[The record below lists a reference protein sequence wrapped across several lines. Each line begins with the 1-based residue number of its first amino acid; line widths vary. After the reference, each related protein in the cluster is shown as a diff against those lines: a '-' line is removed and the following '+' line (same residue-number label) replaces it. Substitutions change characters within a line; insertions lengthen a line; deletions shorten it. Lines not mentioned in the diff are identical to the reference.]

1 MSSPADAGGRIA
13 DVPQSLRTH
22 VMADIRRYSRIV
34 EDHGEAYAVRLMR
47 VYERLVRAAL
57 PRKTCEVD
65 HIADGFHLVFPTPV
79 EALRTTVAI
88 ADALQH
94 HNTLHSDLRVPVGF
108 GIDSGQGSR
117 QGSHFVGSAPVVAAR
132 LASRANPGQILVAEA
147 AFALLRA
154 AKLGDMRDLGMWQPS
169 GGQAVHV
176 YEARAADEHADGSR
190 QIERF
195 LRALLFEDIVG
206 STAMS
211 AKVGARRWAQLVEQH
226 HAIVR
231 EELRRHGGMEI
242 DTAGDGFY
250 AAFDVP
256 SKAIDCALAIR
267 NNLQHIGIEVRAG
280 IHAGE
285 CEIVAGK
292 IGGIT
297 VTIGSRVGA
306 KAGSGEVLVS
316 HTVKD
321 LLIGT
326 GYAFIERGPADLKGV
341 PGDWTLYRVDAPSV
355 ENESCS

>member
-1 MSSPADAGGRIA
+1 MA
-13 DVPQSLRTH
+13 DV
-22 VMADIRRYSRIV
+22 RRYSRIV

-47 VYERLVRAAL
+47 VYERLVRTAL

-108 GIDSGQGSR
+108 GIDSGQGAR
-117 QGSHFVGSAPVVAAR
+117 QGSHFVGSAPVIAAR
-132 LASRANPGQILVAEA
+132 LAGRASPGQILVAEA

-154 AKLGDMRDLGMWQPS
+154 AKLGEMRDLGVWQPS

-176 YEARAADEHADGSR
+176 YEARAADGQVDAREA
-190 QIERF
+190 ERF

-211 AKVGARRWAQLVEQH
+211 AKVGARRWAQLVERH

-250 AAFDVP
+250 AAFDLP
-256 SKAIDCALAIR
+256 SRAIDCAIAIR
-267 NNLQHIGIEVRAG
+267 DNLQSIGIEVRSG

-321 LLIGT
+321 LLIGA
-326 GYAFIERGPADLKGV
+326 GYAFIDRGPADLKGV
-341 PGDWTLYRVDAPSV
+341 PGDWTLYRVDAPRV
-355 ENESCS
+355 ENESSI